1 MIYHTI
7 GAVLEKENK
16 MSEPTIKEIESMIE
30 EVELKLKKQGMIT
43 DERLQ
48 SHLDNLNQ
56 LHISKV
62 LELKDETIVIDDIG
76 QIYNPENI
84 KAEINTVCQE
94 CNDTKEVE
102 DGSFLGLDEEFQP
115 VYETWQVDCPN
126 CFVDENI
133 KGE

>member
-1 MIYHTI
+1 
-7 GAVLEKENK
+7 

-62 LELKDETIVIDDIG
+62 LELKDETIVI
-76 QIYNPENI
+76 
-84 KAEINTVCQE
+84 
-94 CNDTKEVE
+94 ND
-102 DGSFLGLDEEFQP
+102 
-115 VYETWQVDCPN
+115 
-126 CFVDENI
+126 